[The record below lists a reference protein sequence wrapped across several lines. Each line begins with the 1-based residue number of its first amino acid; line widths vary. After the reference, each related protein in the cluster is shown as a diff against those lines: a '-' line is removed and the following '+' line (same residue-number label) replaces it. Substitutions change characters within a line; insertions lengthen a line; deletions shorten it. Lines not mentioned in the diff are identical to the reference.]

1 MSGWRRERGSV
12 RTSHTS
18 NGSELLA
25 NVRAAPS
32 HAIAAARRSPSL
44 ALDCVG
50 HRSRSRLS
58 KLTTM
63 LSRRSM
69 DCMAMPK
76 SARGGPMTT
85 CIVAP
90 YPDSTRSWRI
100 ALQCLQARR
109 RFATVS
115 FPPWLNGM
123 MWSSS
128 VAVMEQPG
136 MPSQQQLPHV
146 AMTFDLMRGSTVCLL
161 MPSCLSLVG

>member
-1 MSGWRRERGSV
+1 MSGCLRERGSV

-25 NVRAAPS
+25 SVRAAPS

-76 SARGGPMTT
+76 SARGGPMTA
-85 CIVAP
+85 CNVAP

-100 ALQCLQARR
+100 ALQCLHARR
-109 RFATVS
+109 MLATVS
-115 FPPWLNGM
+115 LPPWLYGT

-136 MPSQQQLPHV
+136 MFNQQRFPYV
-146 AMTFDLMRGSTVCLL
+146 AMTFARMRGSIVCLL
-161 MPSCLSLVG
+161 MPCLSPFA